1 MVFQGREEGTI
12 GKREKKKHN
21 RYPFFLS
28 ALHVQ
33 IAGLPPIRTVLVFLF
48 SAFKTNLIC
57 SDGHLYYSLSHA
69 LLLKLLPT
77 G

>member
-1 MVFQGREEGTI
+1 M
-12 GKREKKKHN
+12 GKERKKKHN

-48 SAFKTNLIC
+48 FAFKTNLIC
-57 SDGHLYYSLSHA
+57 SDGTYIVLFSML
-69 LLLKLLPT
+69 LLLKSGT
-77 G
+77 N

>member
-1 MVFQGREEGTI
+1 MVFQGREEETN

-57 SDGHLYYSLSHA
+57 SDGPYIVHFSM
-69 LLLKLLPT
+69 LLLHNT
-77 G
+77 AIG

>member
-1 MVFQGREEGTI
+1 MKAFISRSPLYAYGVSRQRGRNQWE
-12 GKREKKKHN
+12 KRKKKHN

-57 SDGHLYYSLSHA
+57 SDGPYIV
-69 LLLKLLPT
+69 
-77 G
+77 